1 MLADAR
7 MTVLGVILF
16 LLSLPVLFWTVYLAV
31 LTVLSKRPPEPEYG
45 PPKLRFAV
53 IIPAHDEQE
62 KIEATVRS
70 LALLD
75 WPQELFHIVVVADN
89 CTDHTAD
96 RALHAGAAVLVRNDP
111 NHRGKGRALRFA
123 FDTLMEGDDAP
134 DAFVVIDADTTA
146 APNLLRALAAH
157 LESGEVA
164 VQAEYSVR
172 NPEGSWRARLMVIAL
187 ALFHAVRSLARER
200 LRVSVGLRGNGM
212 ALSTKVLREVPHDA
226 AVVEDLEY
234 GIRLGRA
241 GHRVAYAHDGLVLGE
256 MVSRPWDFRR
266 LHIARAHII
275 PLLREAAEK
284 KSKLLLDLALDL
296 MVPSLSIIATAAL
309 VGAILSVA
317 LTSWAWIPWMLALGC
332 IAVYVVRGVVVS
344 GAGWRGLLDLAYA
357 PIYVGW
363 KLTLPFTKRRARHA
377 R

>member
-1 MLADAR
+1 

-16 LLSLPVLFWTVYLAV
+16 LLSLPVLFWTAYLAV
-31 LTVLSKRPPEPEYG
+31 LTLLSKRLAAPEYG

-53 IIPAHDEQE
+53 VIPAHDEE
-62 KIEATVRS
+62 DGIEATVRS

-75 WPQELFHIVVVADN
+75 WPQELFHMVVVADN

-111 NHRGKGRALRFA
+111 NQRGKGPALKFA
-123 FDTLMEGDDAP
+123 FDTLLQGEEAP
-134 DAFVVIDADTTA
+134 DAIVVIDADTTA
-146 APNLLRALAAH
+146 APNLLRAFAARF
-157 LESGEVA
+157 EAGEVA

-172 NPEGSWRARLMVIAL
+172 SSEGSWRTRLMVIAL

-200 LRVSVGLRGNGM
+200 LGVSVGLRGNGM
-212 ALSTKVLREVPHDA
+212 ALSAKVLREVPHDA
-226 AVVEDLEY
+226 ASTVEDLEY

-256 MVSRPWDFRR
+256 MVSGPWESGR
-266 LHIARAHII
+266 LRIAKSHII

-296 MVPSLSIIATAAL
+296 MVPSLSIVATAAF
-309 VGAILSVA
+309 VGAILSVV
-317 LTSWAWIPWMLALGC
+317 LTSWAWIPWMLALAC
-332 IAVYVVRGVVVS
+332 IGVYVGRGVVLS
-344 GAGWRGLLDLAYA
+344 GTGWRGLLDLAYA
-357 PIYVGW
+357 PVYVGW
-363 KLTLPFTKRRARHA
+363 KLTLPFTSKNKG
-377 R
+377 